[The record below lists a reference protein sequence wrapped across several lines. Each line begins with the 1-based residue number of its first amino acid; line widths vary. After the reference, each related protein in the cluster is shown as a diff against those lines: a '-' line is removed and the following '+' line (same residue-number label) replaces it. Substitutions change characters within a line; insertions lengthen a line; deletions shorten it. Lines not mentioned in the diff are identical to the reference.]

1 MSQDKRQLECGMYE
15 GEVENYGIMKN
26 SKGEPNAFIKFK
38 INKGEGQGFAELTW
52 FGGLSDK
59 VGEKAKKSPAA
70 YTISTLL
77 DCGFKG
83 KEVEDLALGTSGDTI
98 DLGRVMA
105 ITIEDNLYNDVVSSR
120 IKWINPVG
128 STGKM
133 ETMGKDEV
141 TTKINSSA
149 LRAML
154 LKEKEAKPTIP
165 EGLDF

>member
-70 YTISTLL
+70 Y
-77 DCGFKG
+77 
-83 KEVEDLALGTSGDTI
+83 
-98 DLGRVMA
+98 
-105 ITIEDNLYNDVVSSR
+105 
-120 IKWINPVG
+120 
-128 STGKM
+128 
-133 ETMGKDEV
+133 
-141 TTKINSSA
+141 
-149 LRAML
+149 
-154 LKEKEAKPTIP
+154 
-165 EGLDF
+165 